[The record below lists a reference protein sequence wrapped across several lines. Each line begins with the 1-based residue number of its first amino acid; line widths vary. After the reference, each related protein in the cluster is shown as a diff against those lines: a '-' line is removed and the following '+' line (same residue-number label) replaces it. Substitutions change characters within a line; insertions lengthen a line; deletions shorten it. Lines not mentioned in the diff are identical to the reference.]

1 MSPLRTGDPNPWPV
15 RGHVSSLI
23 QDLKGK
29 KVVQWALGYLAGA
42 FVALQLMDALEGPLG
57 LSQRIQQSV
66 VALLA
71 MGLVI
76 TVIVSWHHGEEGRQR
91 VSLAELTAVGVA
103 LALGLSATA
112 VLWVAADV
120 PAASDDPV
128 ESSTELFSVGSP
140 ESGVGTITG
149 IGNREESPVSETA
162 PTPVEPTPAPI
173 GSAGTVPPLAPSMGP
188 ENPTIYAGD
197 SVRLNIDTDRP
208 VLWASLD
215 RSIARVM
222 SDGLVLGIR
231 SGATRIVATVDG
243 IDVSTRV
250 MVDAV
255 PVSRI
260 DVAPIGTMRVGE
272 SARPRLVVRLAN
284 GQARADGET
293 AWTSSDP
300 AVVRVGRAGGLTAVA
315 PGSARVSAEVDG
327 VVGSIDVIVEEIDV
341 IVEDEVGAETLAPP
355 VSAEVLLAVLERYRA
370 ALDSQSIREVEAV
383 YPGLSFQERAGWDT
397 LFGIGGIAVE
407 FFGLTVRE
415 ADSATALVEFEQVL
429 TGDRIERN
437 ATRFTASLALSD
449 GVWRIDQ
456 LRSLVRDR

>member
-1 MSPLRTGDPNPWPV
+1 M

-57 LSQRIQQSV
+57 LSQRTQQSL

-76 TVIVSWHHGEEGRQR
+76 AVIVAWYHGEEGRQR
-91 VSLAELTAVGVA
+91 VSLAELMAVGVA
-103 LALGLSATA
+103 LVAGLSTTA
-112 VLWVAADV
+112 VLWIGADV
-120 PAASDDPV
+120 RAAPDNLV
-128 ESSTELFSVGSP
+128 ESSTEFLSVGSP
-140 ESGVGTITG
+140 ESGAGTITG
-149 IGNREESPVSETA
+149 IGDGEDIPAAEAAS
-162 PTPVEPTPAPI
+162 TPVERTPAPI
-173 GSAGTVPPLAPSMGP
+173 RSAGTVPPPAPSMGP
-188 ENPTIYAGD
+188 ENPTISVGD
-197 SVRLNIDTDRP
+197 SVRLNVDTDRP

-222 SDGLVLGIR
+222 SDGLVLGAR

-250 MVDAV
+250 TVHAV
-255 PVSRI
+255 AVSHV

-284 GQARADGET
+284 GQTRAEAET

-300 AVVRVGRAGGLTAVA
+300 AVVRVGRAGGLTAVG

-341 IVEDEVGAETLAPP
+341 IVEDEVGAETPAPP

-370 ALDSQSIREVEAV
+370 ALDSQSITEVEAV
-383 YPGLSFQERAGWDT
+383 YPGLS
-397 LFGIGGIAVE
+397 
-407 FFGLTVRE
+407 
-415 ADSATALVEFEQVL
+415 LVVSRYL
-429 TGDRIERN
+429 CKRG
-437 ATRFTASLALSD
+437 
-449 GVWRIDQ
+449 
-456 LRSLVRDR
+456 

>member
-1 MSPLRTGDPNPWPV
+1 M
-15 RGHVSSLI
+15 SSLI

-284 GQARADGET
+284 GQARADGRRHGHR
-293 AWTSSDP
+293 AIQPWCGSDEP
-300 AVVRVGRAGGLTAVA
+300 EVSRQWLRARL
-315 PGSARVSAEVDG
+315 GSARRWMG
-327 VVGSIDVIVEEIDV
+327 RGID
-341 IVEDEVGAETLAPP
+341 
-355 VSAEVLLAVLERYRA
+355 RC
-370 ALDSQSIREVEAV
+370 
-383 YPGLSFQERAGWDT
+383 
-397 LFGIGGIAVE
+397 
-407 FFGLTVRE
+407 
-415 ADSATALVEFEQVL
+415 
-429 TGDRIERN
+429 DRR
-437 ATRFTASLALSD
+437 
-449 GVWRIDQ
+449 G
-456 LRSLVRDR
+456 